1 MDCVTSLAG
10 MNISID
16 QLKVD
21 TAYSGT
27 QKCISC
33 RRKNV
38 FLFLS
43 ALEAV
48 LKAKGF
54 KARPGAMEAAT
65 AVYPAS

>member
-1 MDCVTSLAG
+1 VLVT
-10 MNISID
+10 
-16 QLKVD
+16 
-21 TAYSGT
+21 T
-27 QKCISC
+27 

-54 KARPGAMEAAT
+54 KAQLGAIEAAT
-65 AVYPAS
+65 EVYNVPVKI